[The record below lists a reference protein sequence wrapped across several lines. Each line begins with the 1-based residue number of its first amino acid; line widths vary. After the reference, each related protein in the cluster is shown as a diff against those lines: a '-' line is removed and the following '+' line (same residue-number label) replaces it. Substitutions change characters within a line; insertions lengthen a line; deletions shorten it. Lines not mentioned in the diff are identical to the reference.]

1 MDGQVNDKKKIRF
14 MTQSENPRE
23 CLQQTLFW
31 PVPEGLKFQPS
42 II

>member
-14 MTQSENPRE
+14 MTQIHGKSSRMPT
-23 CLQQTLFW
+23 TLFW